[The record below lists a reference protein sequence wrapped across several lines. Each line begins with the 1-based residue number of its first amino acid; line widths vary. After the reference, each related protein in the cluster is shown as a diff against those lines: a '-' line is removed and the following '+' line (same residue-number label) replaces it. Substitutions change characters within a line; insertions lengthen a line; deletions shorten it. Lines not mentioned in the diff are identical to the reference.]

1 MEKLSKKSLGK
12 ISTASGDYNQGEV
25 TEKYGHTEG
34 ENLSFAS
41 VSEEVSLKRSESLK
55 QLEGGTS
62 IPLEEISEVVF
73 VLCN

>member
-12 ISTASGDYNQGEV
+12 ISTASGEHKQGEAS
-25 TEKYGHTEG
+25 EKYGHTEG
-34 ENLSFAS
+34 ENSSFAS
-41 VSEEVSLKRSESLK
+41 VSEEVSLKRSETLK
-55 QLEGGTS
+55 QLEDGTS